1 MKVSAQV
8 RVSGPLATY
17 VWGFA
22 AALSAQGYTDLSLA
36 NQLRLVAHLSRWIA
50 QRAVTPGQITAYV
63 VEQFIADRRCT
74 HTAFRT
80 PRALAPLLEFL
91 RSVGVVPTA
100 PPEELPPDG
109 VLRKYHSHLAD
120 DRKLK
125 PRRVRDYVGVA
136 DDFLAG
142 RPPAD
147 LVAADVVAYVQ
158 VHVDRSDLLE
168 RLTALRSVLGFLFLF
183 GKMPVN
189 LTHAVPSA
197 SRRRLVSLP
206 KGLEKAEVGAMLA
219 TCDRRTTTGRRDYAA
234 LLLMVRLGL
243 RAGEVATLT
252 LDDIDWEAGEMVVHG
267 KGGSTSRL
275 PLPSDVGEAIVS
287 YLRRRRCT
295 QVAARALILQSLAP
309 YRGGTASMITNIA
322 RHALRAAGISS
333 GSSHRLRHTAATQML
348 RHGATLT
355 EIAQV
360 LRHRH
365 IDTTAIY
372 AKVDRDRLRT
382 LAQPWPIGHLIGLES
397 LREMAP
403 PWPGGAS

>member
-8 RVSGPLATY
+8 RISGPLATY
-17 VWGFA
+17 VGGFA
-22 AALSAQGYTDLSLA
+22 AALASQGYTDLSSA
-36 NQLRLVAHLSRWIA
+36 NQLRLMAHLSRWIG
-50 QRAVTPGQITAYV
+50 RRVIGPDQITAEV
-63 VEQFIADRRCT
+63 VEQFIADRRRT
-74 HTAFRT
+74 HTAFHT
-80 PRALAPLLEFL
+80 PRALAPLLQFL
-91 RSVGVVPTA
+91 RSVDVVAAA
-100 PPEELPPDG
+100 PPEELPTDE
-109 VLRKYHSHLAD
+109 VLRKYHCHLSD

-125 PRRVRDYVGVA
+125 PRRVRDYVGIA

-147 LVAADVVAYVQ
+147 LVAADVVAYVR
-158 VHVDRSDLLE
+158 VHVDRPDLLE

-197 SRRRLVSLP
+197 LRRRLVSLP
-206 KGLEKAEVGAMLA
+206 KGLEKAEVDAMLA
-219 TCDRRTTTGRRDYAA
+219 ACDRRTTMGRRNYAA
-234 LLLMVRLGL
+234 LVLMVRLGL

-252 LDDIDWEAGEMVVHG
+252 LDDIDWEAGEVIVHD

-287 YLRRRRCT
+287 YLRRRRCP
-295 QVAARALILQSLAP
+295 QVSTRALILQSRAP
-309 YRGGTASMITNIA
+309 YRGATASMIAAIA
-322 RHALRAAGISS
+322 QHVLRAAGISR
-333 GSSHRLRHTAATQML
+333 GGAHRLRHTAATQML
-348 RHGATLT
+348 RHGASLT

-382 LAQPWPIGHLIGLES
+382 LAQPWPTGHLVGFEL
-397 LREMAP
+397 LREMAQS
-403 PWPGGAS
+403 WPGGAS